1 MNAVF
6 KSLVRAFDRLSAVG
20 GVLSGIMMCLGVVMI
35 TCEILLRSLFSKTL
49 YVTEE
54 YAGYLMAMLTF
65 CALGFTLRERGHIR
79 MTFLHRAVTGR
90 ARIYLDM
97 ACYLI
102 AFGFCLILTYYTWLF
117 FWDSVVSG
125 SRSMQISQTYLA
137 IPQAFLPLGA
147 LIFTLQFVGEF
158 LRSILM
164 LRGDT
169 TGIVLR
175 EDLGDLGR

>member
-1 MNAVF
+1 
-6 KSLVRAFDRLSAVG
+6 
-20 GVLSGIMMCLGVVMI
+20 
-35 TCEILLRSLFSKTL
+35 
-49 YVTEE
+49 
-54 YAGYLMAMLTF
+54 
-65 CALGFTLRERGHIR
+65 
-79 MTFLHRAVTGR
+79 
-90 ARIYLDM
+90 
-97 ACYLI
+97 
-102 AFGFCLILTYYTWLF
+102 
-117 FWDSVVSG
+117 
-125 SRSMQISQTYLA
+125 MQISQTYLA